1 MQLLHLSKENLWV
14 FLTDFITGTPSI
26 QPQMLS
32 RKASTKKAPTT
43 DSSTSPLSAIFPAY
57 SSTDYGYWTGKE
69 IQFIMF
75 IYKFLCLCTF
85 HVYSLS
91 PQDIIN
97 IHLLHY
103 SIFVN
108 MLGFKQCS
116 FKRMNNLLK
125 PYLMIH
131 KPKQNSI
138 LKFCIVRRYRNYNCE
153 NDAIFYYRHIF
164 IQNYSSF
171 LRAISKQMLL
181 KPRQKHS

>member
-1 MQLLHLSKENLWV
+1 MYKISVQNVLFKNEKCNYYIYRKKSCGV

-75 IYKFLCLCTF
+75 IYKFLCLVRFMSIVCPPKISSI
-85 HVYSLS
+85 Y
-91 PQDIIN
+91 I
-97 IHLLHY
+97 LLHY

-108 MLGFKQCS
+108 MLEFKQCS

-131 KPKQNSI
+131 KPK
-138 LKFCIVRRYRNYNCE
+138 
-153 NDAIFYYRHIF
+153 
-164 IQNYSSF
+164 
-171 LRAISKQMLL
+171 
-181 KPRQKHS
+181 

>member
-1 MQLLHLSKENLWV
+1 MYKISVQNVLFKNEKCNYYIYRKKSCGF
-14 FLTDFITGTPSI
+14 FLTYFITGTPSI

-97 IHLLHY
+97 IHFASLLDICKY
-103 SIFVN
+103 VGVQT
-108 MLGFKQCS
+108 M
-116 FKRMNNLLK
+116 
-125 PYLMIH
+125 
-131 KPKQNSI
+131 
-138 LKFCIVRRYRNYNCE
+138 
-153 NDAIFYYRHIF
+153 F
-164 IQNYSSF
+164 I
-171 LRAISKQMLL
+171 
-181 KPRQKHS
+181 